1 MEILLVTILTTL
13 VSDVYLQGY
22 KTVKLRNN
30 IKNIND
36 FFIGHLK
43 HTLQIGVSLFFV
55 ISIIFYKYISIKNIL
70 KYVVVITLIHIVVD
84 MTKCTFG
91 KKLKEQNAFLIDQ
104 IIHLIT
110 NIYICNNW
118 EFPNTNIFPY
128 IEKEVLYGA
137 LIFIIIYIYT
147 VRCGEFFID
156 LFMNQNFKDV
166 IIASEK
172 STKLEEAELMVAA
185 TDIGE
190 AEIKDSEHIDKE
202 DEVTKTE
209 EDKKIILSPTGNDTG
224 RYIGVLERSIVLFL
238 VASNNYSSIALLLT
252 GKSIARN
259 KEFADKEFAVK
270 FIVGTFLSIFIG
282 ILGGEIFKAVMKYFI

>member
-13 VSDVYLQGY
+13 VGDVYLQGY
-22 KTVKLRNN
+22 KTVELRNN
-30 IKNIND
+30 TENINE

-43 HTLQIGVSLFFV
+43 HALQIGLSLFFV
-55 ISIIFYKYISIKNIL
+55 MSFVFYKYLSINEIL
-70 KYVVVITLIHIVVD
+70 KYIGVITLIHIVVD
-84 MTKCTFG
+84 MIKCTVG
-91 KKLKEQNAFLIDQ
+91 KKLKEQYAFLIDQ

-110 NIYICNNW
+110 SIYICTNW
-118 EFPNTNIFPY
+118 GFGNTNIFPY
-128 IEKEVLYGA
+128 IEKKVLYGA
-137 LIFIIIYIYT
+137 LVLIIVYIYT

-156 LFMNQNFKDV
+156 LFMKQNFKDV

-238 VASNNYSSIALLLT
+238 VVSNNYSSIALLLT

-259 KEFADKEFAVK
+259 KEFEDKEFAVK

-282 ILGGEIFKAVMKYFI
+282 ILGGETFKAIIKYFI